1 MSIIENIGDQEMDKV
16 KFAIPKG
23 SLEKAT
29 FEILQRSGYKVSGQD
44 RTYRPSINDPKIELK
59 ILRPQEIPVF
69 VSEGLQDVGITGQDW
84 IKETGADV
92 EVLQNLEY
100 GKIKLVVAA
109 PKGVSATNSIS
120 HLMDSI
126 WSKGKN
132 VRVSTEYLNI
142 ASEYIKNNPAYKK
155 NFGASEPLL
164 VTPWW
169 RKGENPRAKIFLS
182 FGATEAKP
190 PENADFIIDVTET
203 GSTMEANNLKIIE
216 TIMES
221 SAVLIANKKALDDP
235 QKKEKIYD
243 IMTLLKGVVDGGKRI
258 HIFLNVRKTNLKR
271 LLTELP
277 ALKNPTISPLADEE
291 WVSVN
296 TVLEKDCL
304 IDLLPKIRKIAQGL
318 VVYEPR
324 QVLALDEINRREEN
338 KCKKSSK

>member
-1 MSIIENIGDQEMDKV
+1 VKKMEKI

-29 FEILQRSGYKVSGQD
+29 FKILQRSGYKVSGQE
-44 RTYRPSINDPKIELK
+44 RTYRPTINDPKIELK

-69 VSEGLQDVGITGQDW
+69 VNEGLQDVGITGQDW
-84 IKETGADV
+84 VRETGADV
-92 EVLQNLEY
+92 EILQNLEY
-100 GKIKLVVAA
+100 GKIKLVVAI
-109 PKGVSATNSIS
+109 PKGVGAAATS
-120 HLMDSI
+120 HFMESI
-126 WSKGKN
+126 WNKGKN

-142 ASEYIKNNPAYKK
+142 AAEYMKNSPAYRK
-155 NFGASEPLL
+155 NFGSLEPLL

-169 RKGENPRAKIFLS
+169 RKGENTRAKVFLS
-182 FGATEAKP
+182 FGATEAKL

-203 GSTMEANNLKIIE
+203 GSTIEANNLKIIE

-221 SAVLIANKKALDDP
+221 SAVLIANKKALNDP

-258 HIFLNVRKTNLKR
+258 HIFVNVKKINLTR

-277 ALKNPTISPLADEE
+277 ALKNPTISPLADNE

-324 QVLALDEINRREEN
+324 QVLALDEISLREEG
-338 KCKKSSK
+338 KCQKTP